1 MLPQEYSARIEK
13 ANAFLNTAQL
23 AMRNGDYESCVS
35 RSYYAAYHMVVVLL
49 ASKANIRRKRWD
61 HNELHRAFGEQF
73 CKKGWL
79 FTREDGDLFRTLQL
93 ERFSADYEVGRFSKK
108 KAERLVM
115 RAGAL
120 ISKIQGVIQSG

>member
-1 MLPQEYSARIEK
+1 
-13 ANAFLNTAQL
+13 
-23 AMRNGDYESCVS
+23 MRNGDYESCVS
-35 RSYYAAYHMVVVLL
+35 RSYYAAYHMVVILL

-93 ERFSADYEVGRFSKK
+93 ERFSTDYEVGRFSKK
-108 KAERLVM
+108 KERDLSCV
-115 RAGAL
+115 
-120 ISKIQGVIQSG
+120 QGL

>member
-35 RSYYAAYHMVVVLL
+35 RSYYAAYHMVVILL

-79 FTREDGDLFRTLQL
+79 YLPERTAIYL
-93 ERFSADYEVGRFSKK
+93 ERFNLSDSARI
-108 KAERLVM
+108 M
-115 RAGAL
+115 R
-120 ISKIQGVIQSG
+120 